1 MMTFVVMPMLT
12 MLVGFLAGVCVMDSV
27 GENKKINEL
36 ERELKRIKRRLEEC

>member
-27 GENKKINEL
+27 GENKRIRDL
-36 ERELKRIKRRLEEC
+36 ERKIKRLERKVEEC